1 MHKILICEDEPDLL
15 ETLET
20 LIEAKLSSCEIYKAT
35 NGLDA
40 FIHSQNEKFDLIITD
55 HKMPFMTG
63 AAFIIGV
70 RTRETKNKETPFLM
84 LSGFIDDEMRKNLGV
99 QSVSFMEKPLTPNDF
114 IDVIRT
120 FLI

>member
-1 MHKILICEDEPDLL
+1 MHKILICEDEPELL
-15 ETLET
+15 ETLEQ
-20 LIEAKLSSCEIYKAT
+20 LIEIKLSACDIYKAT

-40 FIHSQNEKFDLIITD
+40 FIHTQSTKFDLIITD

-70 RTRETKNKETPFLM
+70 RTRENQNHETPFIM
-84 LSGFIDDEMRKNLGV
+84 LSGHIDQSMRKSLAIQNV
-99 QSVSFMEKPLTPNDF
+99 AFMEKPLTPDDF